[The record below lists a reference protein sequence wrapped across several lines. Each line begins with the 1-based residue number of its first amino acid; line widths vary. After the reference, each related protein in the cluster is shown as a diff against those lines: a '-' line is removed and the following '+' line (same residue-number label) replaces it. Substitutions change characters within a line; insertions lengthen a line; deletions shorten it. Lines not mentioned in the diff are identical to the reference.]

1 MPKKNNL
8 AKKLLTRLN
17 FMKCVKCSVDLHTRY
32 LGICE
37 KCRTISW
44 SPKYINK
51 NLKSVCRENSIEF
64 TGLEGFVK
72 QTNLIQQAINKCI
85 KGVS

>member
-1 MPKKNNL
+1 MRCIN
-8 AKKLLTRLN
+8 
-17 FMKCVKCSVDLHTRY
+17 CSVDLHTKY

-51 NLKSVCRENSIEF
+51 NLKSVCRENNVEF
-64 TGLEGFVK
+64 NGLGGFVK
-72 QTNLIQQAINKCI
+72 QTNLIQQAKTNVLM
-85 KGVS
+85 GFHSL